1 MPKMNSQS
9 EAAMAYRCNI
19 DRKCINCNVCVETAP
34 ACFAR
39 ENDRVVVRRNP
50 ETLSLLSDVREAA
63 AACPTGALSL
73 IRSRSAREIRLR

>member
-1 MPKMNSQS
+1 
-9 EAAMAYRCNI
+9 MAYRCNI
-19 DRKCINCNVCVETAP
+19 DRKCINCNVCIATAR

-39 ENDRVVVRRNP
+39 ENDRVVVRRHP

-73 IRSRSAREIRLR
+73 IRSRSVREIRLR